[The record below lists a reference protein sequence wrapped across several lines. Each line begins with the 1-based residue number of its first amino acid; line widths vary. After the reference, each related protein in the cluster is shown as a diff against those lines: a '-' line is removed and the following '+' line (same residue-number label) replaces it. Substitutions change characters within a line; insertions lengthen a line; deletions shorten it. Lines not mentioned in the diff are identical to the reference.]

1 MKTLKTK
8 RLILRDF
15 LSTDLNDF
23 YEYASV
29 VGVGELAGWLPHQNL
44 EQSKNI
50 LENFIAAGNEY
61 AIVYKKNKKVIGS
74 LGIYK
79 KLDVTVY
86 ENSNQKEIGYCLN
99 KDYWG
104 QGLTPEALNKVLD
117 YQFNNLDVYAIWCSH
132 FDFNIRSKRVIEKC
146 GFEFIREV
154 MTDVV
159 QLNTK
164 YKSYLYRL
172 LKEDYLMNKER

>member
-86 ENSNQKEIGYCLN
+86 ENSNQKEIG
-99 KDYWG
+99 
-104 QGLTPEALNKVLD
+104 
-117 YQFNNLDVYAIWCSH
+117 
-132 FDFNIRSKRVIEKC
+132 
-146 GFEFIREV
+146 
-154 MTDVV
+154 
-159 QLNTK
+159 
-164 YKSYLYRL
+164 
-172 LKEDYLMNKER
+172 